1 MQIDLR
7 TAVRSRTG
15 RYLHQ
20 NLPED
25 VASSGVTLSMSH
37 LDHLRTFIEAYRLQ
51 SFSRAA
57 ESLGM
62 TQPAASLHIQALE
75 AFVAKPLF
83 VRRARGVTPTE
94 AADELARAIGPM
106 IDGLEMRMA
115 SYRLGGEMGGTVHI
129 AGPSDFIY
137 SKIAAGL
144 APLMAQG
151 FQIRVHT
158 GNRDRIYS
166 LLNASTADLA
176 ITASMPNEHSHGF
189 ARLWTERFLLVLAPE
204 MAKQLGKRPTAQRL
218 AKLPL
223 IAFDEDLPLIRPV
236 WTALFQFAPTLQ
248 AALTIADLRIIQDL
262 VVKGHGWS
270 VLPDYQCAEALESG
284 LLVSITSRQDAPTN
298 NLYLVWQKTVM
309 RNPRIVHV
317 RDFILGMFGSDT

>member
-1 MQIDLR
+1 
-7 TAVRSRTG
+7 
-15 RYLHQ
+15 
-20 NLPED
+20 
-25 VASSGVTLSMSH
+25 MSH

-62 TQPAASLHIQALE
+62 TQPGASLHIQALE
-75 AFVAKPLF
+75 AFVGKPLF

-106 IDGLEMRMA
+106 LDGLETRLA
-115 SYRLGGEMGGTVHI
+115 SYRLGGEIGGTVHI

-137 SKIAAGL
+137 SKITSGL

-151 FQIRVHT
+151 FQIRLHT
-158 GNRDRIYS
+158 GNRERIYS
-166 LLNASTADLA
+166 LLNSSTVDLA
-176 ITASMPNEHSHGF
+176 ITASMPDERSHCF
-189 ARLWTERFLLVLAPE
+189 ARLLTERFLLVMAPHLAK
-204 MAKQLGKRPTAQRL
+204 ALGKQPTEQGL

-236 WTALFQFAPTLQ
+236 WTALFRFAPTLQ

-270 VLPDYQCAEALESG
+270 VLPDYQCTEALESG
-284 LLVSITSRQDAPTN
+284 RLVTITPLQDAPTN
-298 NLYLVWQKTVM
+298 NLYLVWKKASM
-309 RNPRIVHV
+309 RNPSIVHV
-317 RDFILGMFGSDT
+317 RDFILGLFSDQAD

>member
-1 MQIDLR
+1 
-7 TAVRSRTG
+7 
-15 RYLHQ
+15 
-20 NLPED
+20 
-25 VASSGVTLSMSH
+25 MSH

-62 TQPAASLHIQALE
+62 TQPGASLHIQALE
-75 AFVAKPLF
+75 AFVGKPLF

-106 IDGLEMRMA
+106 LDGLETRLA
-115 SYRLGGEMGGTVHI
+115 SYRLGGEVGGTVHI

-137 SKIAAGL
+137 SKITSGL

-151 FQIRVHT
+151 FQIRLHT
-158 GNRDRIYS
+158 GNRERIYS
-166 LLNASTADLA
+166 LLDSSTVDLA
-176 ITASMPNEHSHGF
+176 ITASMPDERSYGF
-189 ARLWTERFLLVLAPE
+189 ARLLTERFLLVMAPHLA
-204 MAKQLGKRPTAQRL
+204 KVLGKKPTEQGL

-236 WTALFQFAPTLQ
+236 WTALFRFAPTLQ

-270 VLPDYQCAEALESG
+270 VLPDYQCTEALESG
-284 LLVSITSRQDAPTN
+284 RLVTITPLQDAPTN
-298 NLYLVWQKTVM
+298 NLYLVWKKASM
-309 RNPRIVHV
+309 RNPSIVHV
-317 RDFILGMFGSDT
+317 RDFILGLFSDQAD

>member
-1 MQIDLR
+1 
-7 TAVRSRTG
+7 
-15 RYLHQ
+15 
-20 NLPED
+20 
-25 VASSGVTLSMSH
+25 MSH

-62 TQPAASLHIQALE
+62 TQPGASLHIQALE
-75 AFVAKPLF
+75 AFVGKPLF

-106 IDGLEMRMA
+106 LDGLETRLA
-115 SYRLGGEMGGTVHI
+115 SYRLSGEIGGTVHI

-137 SKIAAGL
+137 SKITSGL

-151 FQIRVHT
+151 FQIRLHT
-158 GNRDRIYS
+158 GNRERIYS
-166 LLNASTADLA
+166 LLNSSTVDLA
-176 ITASMPNEHSHGF
+176 ITASMPDERSHGF
-189 ARLWTERFLLVLAPE
+189 ARLLTERFLLVMAPHLAK
-204 MAKQLGKRPTAQRL
+204 ALGKQPTEQGL

-236 WTALFQFAPTLQ
+236 WTALFRFAPTLQ

-262 VVKGHGWS
+262 VVKGQGWS
-270 VLPDYQCAEALESG
+270 VLPDYQCTEALESG
-284 LLVSITSRQDAPTN
+284 SLVTITPLQDAPTN
-298 NLYLVWQKTVM
+298 NLYLVWKKASM
-309 RNPRIVHV
+309 RNPSIVHV
-317 RDFILGMFGSDT
+317 RDFILGLFADQAD

>member
-1 MQIDLR
+1 
-7 TAVRSRTG
+7 
-15 RYLHQ
+15 
-20 NLPED
+20 
-25 VASSGVTLSMSH
+25 MSH

-62 TQPAASLHIQALE
+62 TQPGASLHIQALE
-75 AFVAKPLF
+75 AFVGKPLF

-106 IDGLEMRMA
+106 LDGLETRLA
-115 SYRLGGEMGGTVHI
+115 SYRLGGEIGGTVHI

-137 SKIAAGL
+137 SKITSGL

-151 FQIRVHT
+151 FQIRLHT
-158 GNRDRIYS
+158 GNRERIYS
-166 LLNASTADLA
+166 LLNSSTVDLA
-176 ITASMPNEHSHGF
+176 ITASMPDERSHGF
-189 ARLWTERFLLVLAPE
+189 ARLLTERFLLVMAPHLAK
-204 MAKQLGKRPTAQRL
+204 ALGKQPTELGL

-236 WTALFQFAPTLQ
+236 WTALFRFAPTLQ

-270 VLPDYQCAEALESG
+270 VLPDYQCTEALESG
-284 LLVSITSRQDAPTN
+284 RLVTITPLQDAPTN
-298 NLYLVWQKTVM
+298 NLYLVWKKASM
-309 RNPRIVHV
+309 RNPSIVHV
-317 RDFILGMFGSDT
+317 RDFILGLFADQAD